1 MKISEIS
8 NKTDKQYFEDFKSSV
23 GTTLRKYGQKA
34 LSAMGSKDAKQEALV
49 LEVITQLYQS
59 FAAYSKAAGN
69 TRGTFDGLAGFLRSA
84 GISDASISIAFRKAF
99 AMDSEPKAPP
109 PESAPA
115 TGPEKEPVESVVREF
130 TGDDNIPQ
138 DKLMPGIELA
148 VRAQYR
154 TDGLRSVVIPEYL
167 GNPSVKTT
175 QLVNKISQE
184 MDKQTQQ
191 MDKDGDGQIDNTDGA
206 QDQTDNAQGNPQI
219 DNEKVN
225 AVAQQIFQFS
235 AEEREA
241 LTTAIKLKN
250 QAMQKQADAKAKAD
264 AEQSPIDTSADVG
277 KAKADTG
284 KKRGDSGTVART
296 MQKAQQGSGFITGN

>member
-8 NKTDKQYFEDFKSSV
+8 KKTDKQFFEDFESSV
-23 GTTLRKYGQKA
+23 LTTLRKYGQKA
-34 LSAMGSKDAKQEALV
+34 LGAMGNKDAKQEALV

-69 TRGTFDGLAGFLRSA
+69 IRGTFDGLAGFLRSA
-84 GISDASISIAFRKAF
+84 GISDASITLAFRKAF
-99 AMDSEPKAPP
+99 AMNSEPKAPP

-115 TGPEKEPVESVVREF
+115 TEPEKEPVESIVREF
-130 TGDDNIPQ
+130 TGNDNIPA
-138 DKLMPGIELA
+138 DKLMQGIELA
-148 VRAQYR
+148 VRAQYK

-206 QDQTDNAQGNPQI
+206 QDQTDNPQI

-241 LTTAIKLKN
+241 LTSAIKLKN
-250 QAMQKQADAKAKAD
+250 QAMQKQPDAKATAD
-264 AEQSPIDTSADVG
+264 AEQSPIDTSANVG
-277 KAKADTG
+277 KAKADT
-284 KKRGDSGTVART
+284 KTKNARSQGLDALAQG
-296 MQKAQQGSGFITGN
+296 QKAAGLVTGN

>member
-8 NKTDKQYFEDFKSSV
+8 KKTDKQFFEDFESSV
-23 GTTLRKYGQKA
+23 LTTLKKYGAKA
-34 LSAMGSKDAKQEALV
+34 LSAMGNKNAKQEALV

-69 TRGTFDGLAGFLRSA
+69 IRGTFDGLAGFLRSA
-84 GISDASISIAFRKAF
+84 GISDASISLAFKRAF
-99 AMDSEPKAPP
+99 AMDSEPEAPP

-115 TGPEKEPVESVVREF
+115 TEPEKEPVESVVREF
-130 TGDDNIPQ
+130 KGDDNIPA
-138 DKLMPGIELA
+138 DKLMQGIELA
-148 VRAQYR
+148 VRAQYK

-206 QDQTDNAQGNPQI
+206 QDQTNNPQI

-241 LTTAIKLKN
+241 LTSAIKLKN
-250 QAMQKQADAKAKAD
+250 QAMQKQADAKATAD
-264 AEQSPIDTSADVG
+264 AKQSSIDTSADVG
-277 KAKADTG
+277 KAKAGTA
-284 KKRGDSGTVART
+284 KKKSDSGTVART
-296 MQKAQQGSGFITGN
+296 MQQAQQSSDLIRGN

>member
-8 NKTDKQYFEDFKSSV
+8 KKTDKQFFEDFESSV
-23 GTTLRKYGQKA
+23 LTTLRKYGAKA
-34 LSAMGSKDAKQEALV
+34 LSAMGNKDAKQEALV

-84 GISDASISIAFRKAF
+84 GISDASISLAFKRAF

-109 PESAPA
+109 ESAPA
-115 TGPEKEPVESVVREF
+115 TEPEKEPVESVVREF
-130 TGDDNIPQ
+130 TGDDNIPA
-138 DKLMPGIELA
+138 DKLMQGIELA
-148 VRAQYR
+148 VRAQYK

-206 QDQTDNAQGNPQI
+206 QDQTDNPQI

-241 LTTAIKLKN
+241 LTSAIKLKN
-250 QAMQKQADAKAKAD
+250 QAMQKQADANATAD
-264 AEQSPIDTSADVG
+264 AKQSSIDTSADVG
-277 KAKADTG
+277 KAKADTA
-284 KKRGDSGTVART
+284 KKKSDSGTVSRSI
-296 MQKAQQGSGFITGN
+296 QQGQQGADRIRGN